1 MNIFLFSFC
10 VAVCAEHHCCK
21 HLVKMANEIVQLL
34 VTAISETEFGGS
46 PLPEGCLGPECDP
59 IPKPTHKNHPMAIA
73 VRKYPEFFLWAAH
86 LGLALC
92 ARYTAVFSLPGKP
105 PKVRAH
111 YEHLLRAL
119 QARGLKNPSDQP
131 FADDSVLAPVNLAG
145 RAIHVPL
152 CMDTECVVHDA
163 AGVPDAV
170 ESYRNYFTAKK
181 QDLARWFLD
190 ETPYWYT
197 GPVLPPTKAELKR
210 RALRSAV
217 LKTKTKN
224 ANKADR
230 QRAIDAI
237 VREIRSKYV

>member
-1 MNIFLFSFC
+1 
-10 VAVCAEHHCCK
+10 
-21 HLVKMANEIVQLL
+21 
-34 VTAISETEFGGS
+34 
-46 PLPEGCLGPECDP
+46 
-59 IPKPTHKNHPMAIA
+59 MAIA
-73 VRKYPEFFLWAAH
+73 VRKYPEFFLWAAR

-119 QARGLKNPSDQP
+119 EARGLRKPSDQP
-131 FADDSVLAPVNLAG
+131 FANDSVLAPLNLAG
-145 RAIHVPL
+145 AVIHVPL
-152 CMDTECVVHDA
+152 CMDTECVVRDA

-170 ESYRNYFTAKK
+170 ASYRKYFTDKK
-181 QDLARWFLD
+181 EDLARWFFD
-190 ETPYWYT
+190 ETPCWYT

-217 LKTKTKN
+217 TKTKTKN
-224 ANKADR
+224 INKGDHKR
-230 QRAIDAI
+230 TIDAI